1 MNPWEISITQ
11 SRKYAPHARSPLAVK
26 KIRIAGASLLRY
38 IRGK

>member
-1 MNPWEISITQ
+1 MNPWQVLITQ
-11 SRKYAPHARSPLAVK
+11 TRKYAPPARPALAVK